1 MGIKQG
7 SSWDYHSLNLEERH
21 CKAGT
26 QTSCVDVS
34 EIQSKSQV
42 LLDFDVWRGP
52 TWLVLLPPVM
62 GLMRLDLAVVETR
75 TKGPARIKAS
85 C

>member
-1 MGIKQG
+1 M
-7 SSWDYHSLNLEERH
+7 
-21 CKAGT
+21 
-26 QTSCVDVS
+26 
-34 EIQSKSQV
+34 